1 MKSSRSGQVEGINI
15 TPLTDVFLVL
25 LIIMMLVAPLVDLKG
40 LDMAVLDLGP
50 SQKTEESK
58 QILVE
63 VTANAEYRVDGKTV
77 VPDDLTSAVRELS
90 ATKPDGVVIDADP
103 NATHQATMIALA
115 AVNMAGIKNIG
126 MTEMEEEADAAPDEG
141 ATAGAAAPKDKKPA
155 APKKS
160 KAKK

>member
-77 VPDDLTSAVRELS
+77 VPDDLTSAVKELS

-126 MTEMEEEADAAPDEG
+126 MTEMEAETDAAPNEG
-141 ATAGAAAPKDKKPA
+141 VATSSAAPKDKKSPA
-155 APKKS
+155 AKNS

>member
-1 MKSSRSGQVEGINI
+1 MKSSRSGQLEEINI

-50 SQKTEESK
+50 SDKAEKSK

-63 VTANAEYRVDGKTV
+63 VMENAEYRVDGKTV
-77 VPDDLTSAVRELS
+77 APDKLTSVIKELS
-90 ATKPDGVVIDADP
+90 ATKPEGVVIDASP
-103 NATHQATMIALA
+103 RSTHQATMTALA
-115 AVNMAGIKNIG
+115 AANMANVKSIG
-126 MTEMEEEADAAPDEG
+126 MTEMSIEG
-141 ATAGAAAPKDKKPA
+141 EGDDGAAAGNAPEAKKPA
-155 APKKS
+155 AKKS

>member
-50 SQKTEESK
+50 SQSTEESK
-58 QILVE
+58 QVLVE

-77 VPDDLTSAVRELS
+77 APDDLTAAVKELS

-103 NATHQATMIALA
+103 DATHQATMIALA
-115 AVNMAGIKNIG
+115 AVNLAGVKNIG
-126 MTEMEEEADAAPDEG
+126 MTEMAAETETPPD
-141 ATAGAAAPKDKKPA
+141 AGAAPGAPAPEDKKPA
-155 APKKS
+155 PAKKP

>member
-1 MKSSRSGQVEGINI
+1 MKSSRSGQLEEINI

-50 SQKTEESK
+50 SVKTEESK

-63 VTANAEYRVDGKTV
+63 VSANAEYRVDGKPVDPKNLTDV
-77 VPDDLTSAVRELS
+77 VKELAV
-90 ATKPDGVVIDADP
+90 TKPDGVVIDADP
-103 NATHQATMIALA
+103 NANHQATMTALA

-126 MTEMEEEADAAPDEG
+126 MTEMSGDDTG
-141 ATAGAAAPKDKKPA
+141 DDGAAATAAPENKKPA
-155 APKKS
+155 A
-160 KAKK
+160 AKKPRAKK